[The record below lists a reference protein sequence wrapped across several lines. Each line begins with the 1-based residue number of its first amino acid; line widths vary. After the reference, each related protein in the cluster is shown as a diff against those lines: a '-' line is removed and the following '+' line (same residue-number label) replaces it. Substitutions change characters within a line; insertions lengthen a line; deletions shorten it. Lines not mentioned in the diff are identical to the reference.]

1 MRQCRMCSQ
10 RLTRPGRLCRE
21 CERELDRAR
30 HAGVAIGE
38 LAPVLSPLDA
48 SRIAGDAGLRWPR
61 PPGAL
66 IAAAFAIG
74 VTGAIALHAVESSS
88 HAAVA
93 TDSVMFDARPATR
106 SQRVSPDATPTAA
119 HDAQPGAASAAA
131 ARVPR
136 EAPAT
141 PATPA
146 ARVANVTRGPE
157 PGTAASAS
165 AARPG
170 STVRTVAIVAHEPP
184 VESRAS
190 SDSPGALE
198 DALSRCGEERFFAR
212 PACEERARTR
222 YCVAGAEQ
230 SPQCVRSTRDYGQ

>member
-38 LAPVLSPLDA
+38 LAPVLSSLDA
-48 SRIAGDAGLRWPR
+48 SRIAGAGLRWPR

-88 HAAVA
+88 HATMA
-93 TDSVMFDARPATR
+93 TDSVMFDTRPATR
-106 SQRVSPDATPTAA
+106 SHRVTPDVTRTATHDAEPGAERTAA
-119 HDAQPGAASAAA
+119 AS
-131 ARVPR
+131 VPR

-141 PATPA
+141 AGTPA
-146 ARVANVTRGPE
+146 PRVTNAPRGAE
-157 PGTAASAS
+157 PGTAALAAATKAGSAVQQV
-165 AARPG
+165 A
-170 STVRTVAIVAHEPP
+170 TVAHVPSA
-184 VESRAS
+184 ESRAS
-190 SDSPGALE
+190 SDPPSSLE
-198 DALSRCGEERFFAR
+198 DALSRCGEERFLAR

-222 YCVAGAEQ
+222 HCVAGAEQ
-230 SPQCVRSTRDYGQ
+230 SPQCVVSTRDYGQ